1 MEVTRPRVIRLRRP
15 VQDDSPVASPDSG
28 TEAPIRQI
36 VPDRGVLGQSASPI
50 DPDSA
55 VPAERQEVESRLQAA
70 GNRER
75 TVLKRKSPKAA
86 SKGTSKG
93 ASKGAS
99 KVKMQKGI
107 EKFRAQ

>member
-1 MEVTRPRVIRLRRP
+1 MIAPSLTLQKVRRREPFTYSAVRPF
-15 VQDDSPVASPDSG
+15 
-28 TEAPIRQI
+28 
-36 VPDRGVLGQSASPI
+36 

-86 SKGTSKG
+86 SKGTSK
-93 ASKGAS
+93 
-99 KVKMQKGI
+99 VKMQKGY
-107 EKFRAQ
+107 